1 MMLYASGSQSCFEND
16 VYFFFHKTAS
26 SGFGKN
32 KAPGIRPII
41 ILSDSERKGLPVV

>member
-1 MMLYASGSQSCFEND
+1 MLPVAKAVLKMMHAF
-16 VYFFFHKTAS
+16 FFFHKTAS